1 MRPGRQVQRAKICPC
16 ELGLRLT
23 GHTNVVLGCLAAYG
37 ASRRSAW
44 LGVMYQHVV
53 PIQTGTGDGWSTAE
67 ASMRTVPVVV
77 MEPARK
83 MRGAFL

>member
-1 MRPGRQVQRAKICPC
+1 MPPVIYSTTRWAARATAIFVAAIFVAF
-16 ELGLRLT
+16 
-23 GHTNVVLGCLAAYG
+23 VVGEPSGPL
-37 ASRRSAW
+37 S
-44 LGVMYQHVV
+44 VMYQHVV